1 MKLGFFA
8 YDNAAGDAM
17 AILAKSAEEL
27 GHQVVLFPK
36 QVLGYAVEHAAEMRD
51 CDVVVTGLSSFQ
63 TQEELD
69 LVEMLDKGSIKW
81 VMFEDVPG
89 TCMRPLVKTRD
100 MVWRAD
106 LVLLASPA
114 VAEAAKE
121 FGYRCPLV
129 YVGPPPQWRKEYETL
144 MAAIASNKRMEMETR
159 SWRGQ
164 IVKGPLGDGGRMSDY
179 MLVGGRTVIGLIGG
193 KDPAENNRVI
203 KIVASVVDDMSDAVI
218 AFGEHPGE
226 KAERKEGMSDYEFEA
241 EKARFGRLFAE
252 REEMLRGVWVADTSN
267 WKGAELAAAADVMV
281 YASGTNISIVGA
293 FARRPAVY
301 LDDESVRARIAKQ
314 SGGDGSWFVAE
325 FGGAYKAKSVND
337 LLSCIMAALSK
348 PGRDELCRWQEA
360 AFPLPDDWHTEDKI
374 IRALEDL
381 VDLVKVY

>member
-1 MKLGFFA
+1 MPKLFGFGQRRLRFA
-8 YDNAAGDAM
+8 FAQARDDSGNFRVAG
-17 AILAKSAEEL
+17 LNLSL
-27 GHQVVLFPK
+27 VVLI
-36 QVLGYAVEHAAEMRD
+36 AV
-51 CDVVVTGLSSFQ
+51 
-63 TQEELD
+63 
-69 LVEMLDKGSIKW
+69 
-81 VMFEDVPG
+81 
-89 TCMRPLVKTRD
+89 
-100 MVWRAD
+100 
-106 LVLLASPA
+106 
-114 VAEAAKE
+114 
-121 FGYRCPLV
+121 
-129 YVGPPPQWRKEYETL
+129 
-144 MAAIASNKRMEMETR
+144 
-159 SWRGQ
+159 
-164 IVKGPLGDGGRMSDY
+164 DG
-179 MLVGGRTVIGLIGG
+179 
-193 KDPAENNRVI
+193 
-203 KIVASVVDDMSDAVI
+203 
-218 AFGEHPGE
+218 H
-226 KAERKEGMSDYEFEA
+226 
-241 EKARFGRLFAE
+241 AE
-252 REEMLRGVWVADTSN
+252 REEMLRGVLVADTSN

>member
-63 TQEELD
+63 TQEELN

-106 LVLLASPA
+106 LILLASPA

-144 MAAIASNKRMEMETR
+144 MAAIASNKR
-159 SWRGQ
+159 GQ
-164 IVKGPLGDGGRMSDY
+164 ITNIRYGFDGRDVTGVNFDRC
-179 MLVGGRTVIGLIGG
+179 VFIGLIGG
-193 KDPAENNRVI
+193 KDPVENNRVI
-203 KIVASVVDDMSDAVI
+203 KLVTGKVIQVIGAESAAGTGVVFAFGKHPGERAERKDGMSDA
-218 AFGEHPGE
+218 
-226 KAERKEGMSDYEFEA
+226 EFEA
-241 EKARFGRLFAE
+241 EKARFGALFAE
-252 REEMLRGVWVADTSN
+252 REEMLRDFWVADMSG
-267 WKGAELAAAADVMV
+267 WKGVELAAAVDVMV
-281 YASGTNISIVGA
+281 YASGTNISVAGA

-301 LDDESVRARIAKQ
+301 LDDEGVRARIAKQ

-325 FGGAYKAKSVND
+325 LGGAIKAKSGED
-337 LLSCIMAALSK
+337 LLACIKTALSD
-348 PGRDELCRWQEA
+348 PGRTTLFKQQEA
-360 AFPLPDDWHTEDKI
+360 AFPMPDDWHTEVKI
-374 IRALEDL
+374 IDYLEDFAHARW
-381 VDLVKVY
+381 